1 MNETLTSPETASGL
15 PVPST
20 PLLGL
25 LIQNKTH
32 GEVAEIIEADDTHV
46 WLRGT
51 RLTSRSHL
59 NRRVK
64 YTTLMVHWS
73 ADVECCPRC
82 GLAMHR
88 SSMGFACYRRD
99 CRTGKT
105 PVRTVGTT
113 DTSKPNNGVKGAD
126 EGGVP

>member
-1 MNETLTSPETASGL
+1 MSVQPIVHGDGWSG
-15 PVPST
+15 VPST

-51 RLTSRSHL
+51 RLTPRSRL
-59 NRRVK
+59 TRRVK
-64 YTTLMVHWS
+64 YTTLIVHWS
-73 ADVECCPRC
+73 PDVEVCPRC
-82 GLAMHR
+82 GFAMHR

-99 CRTGKT
+99 CRTGKR
-105 PVRTVGTT
+105 PIA
-113 DTSKPNNGVKGAD
+113 SKPNAPLDGRGARR
-126 EGGVP
+126 